1 MPLTRAGGPALTA
14 IAAILLSGCMG
25 SSGGSGSSPP
35 PGGGGGGG
43 GGLPGETFATH
54 DPAAVAMESR
64 IDAMS
69 ETQARPTS
77 GRANYDG
84 YAFIEMNMTG
94 QNVRPG
100 DEGYEAALGQMALT
114 ADFAGEGS
122 VTGRIHNVGVEE
134 GPTLGG
140 QLDIS
145 EGRLTG
151 NGLTGKVSGTLTGS
165 DMGDVTADLDMDGRF
180 RGNDADAVVGG
191 FTGGVMFGNGQ
202 NRVVGGDSGFIAER
216 TP

>member
-1 MPLTRAGGPALTA
+1 MLLTRADGPALTVV
-14 IAAILLSGCMG
+14 AAILLSGCMG
-25 SSGGSGSSPP
+25 SSGGSSSSP
-35 PGGGGGGG
+35 PGGGGGGVP
-43 GGLPGETFATH
+43 PGQTFDAH

-100 DEGYEAALGQMALT
+100 DQGYEAVLGQMALS
-114 ADFAGEGS
+114 ADFAGGG
-122 VTGRIHNVGVEE
+122 VTGRIHNIGVEE

-165 DMGDVTADLDMDGRF
+165 AMGDVTADLDMDGRF

-202 NRVVGGDSGFIAER
+202 NRVVGGDSGFVAEQIA
-216 TP
+216 P

>member
-1 MPLTRAGGPALTA
+1 MPLTRADGPALTV

-25 SSGGSGSSPP
+25 SSGGSSSSPP

-43 GGLPGETFATH
+43 GGLHGETFATH

-64 IDAMS
+64 IGAMS

-77 GRANYDG
+77 GQANYDG
-84 YAFIEMNMTG
+84 YAFIEMNLNG

-100 DEGYEAALGQMALT
+100 DQGYEAVLGQMALT
-114 ADFAGEGS
+114 ADFAGGD

-145 EGRLTG
+145 GGQLTG

-165 DMGDVTADLDMDGRF
+165 DFGNVAADLDMNGTF
-180 RGNDADAVVGG
+180 RGDSASAVRGNLTGNVAFSDGG
-191 FTGGVMFGNGQ
+191 T
-202 NRVVGGDSGFIAER
+202 RIVGGDSGFVAER

>member
-1 MPLTRAGGPALTA
+1 MPLTRADGPALTV

-25 SSGGSGSSPP
+25 SSGGSSSSPP
-35 PGGGGGGG
+35 P

-64 IDAMS
+64 IGAMS

-77 GRANYDG
+77 GQANYDG

-100 DEGYEAALGQMALT
+100 DPGYEAVLGQMALT
-114 ADFAGEGS
+114 ADFAGGG

-145 EGRLTG
+145 GGRLTG
-151 NGLTGKVSGTLTGS
+151 NGLSGKVSGTLTGS
-165 DMGDVTADLDMDGRF
+165 AVGDVTADLDMDGRF
-180 RGNDADAVVGG
+180 RGNDADAVGG
-191 FTGGVMFGNGQ
+191 IFTGEVAFGGGGALI
-202 NRVVGGDSGFIAER
+202 VGGDSGFVAEQS
-216 TP
+216 P

>member
-1 MPLTRAGGPALTA
+1 MLLTRADGPALTVV
-14 IAAILLSGCMG
+14 AAILLSGCMG
-25 SSGGSGSSPP
+25 SSGGSSSSPP

-43 GGLPGETFATH
+43 GGLPGETFDAH
-54 DPAAVAMESR
+54 DPEAVAMDSR
-64 IDAMS
+64 VADMSATPAM
-69 ETQARPTS
+69 PTS
-77 GRANYDG
+77 GQARYDG
-84 YAFIEMNMTG
+84 YAFIEMSETG

-100 DEGYEAALGQMALT
+100 DAGYEAVLGQMALS
-114 ADFAGEGS
+114 ADFASGG

-134 GPTLGG
+134 GPTLSG

-165 DMGDVTADLDMDGRF
+165 DMGDVTADLGMDGRF

-191 FTGGVMFGNGQ
+191 FTGDVMFGNGQ
-202 NRVVGGDSGFIAER
+202 NRVVGGDSGFVAER

>member
-1 MPLTRAGGPALTA
+1 MPLTRAGGPALTVV
-14 IAAILLSGCMG
+14 AAILLSGCMG
-25 SSGGSGSSPP
+25 SCGGSSSSPP

-43 GGLPGETFATH
+43 GVPRGETFATH

-64 IDAMS
+64 IGAMS

-100 DEGYEAALGQMALT
+100 DPGYEAVLGQMALS
-114 ADFAGEGS
+114 ADFAGGG

-134 GPTLGG
+134 GPTLSG

-145 EGRLTG
+145 DGRLTG

-165 DMGDVTADLDMDGRF
+165 DMGSVTADLDMNGTF

-191 FTGGVMFGNGQ
+191 FTGDVMFGNGQ
-202 NRVVGGDSGFIAER
+202 NRVVGGDSGFVAEQIA
-216 TP
+216 P

>member
-1 MPLTRAGGPALTA
+1 MLLTRAGGPTITV

-25 SSGGSGSSPP
+25 SSGGSSSSP
-35 PGGGGGGG
+35 PGGGGGGVP
-43 GGLPGETFATH
+43 PGQTFDAH
-54 DPAAVAMESR
+54 DPAAVAMDER
-64 IDAMS
+64 VAAMS
-69 ETQARPTS
+69 ATQAMPTS
-77 GRANYDG
+77 GQARYDG
-84 YAFIEMNMTG
+84 YAFIEMSETG

-100 DEGYEAALGQMALT
+100 DAGYEAVLGQMALS
-114 ADFAGEGS
+114 ADFASGG

-134 GPTLGG
+134 GPTLSG

-165 DMGDVTADLDMDGRF
+165 DMGDVTADLGMDGRF

-191 FTGGVMFGNGQ
+191 FTGDVMFGNGQ
-202 NRVVGGDSGFIAER
+202 NRVVGGDSGFVAER